1 MSEENKTDVER
12 ILTALRFSS
21 IQHCHQRRKGEDSTP
36 YINHP
41 IEVAET
47 LARIGG
53 VKDSDI
59 LIAAI
64 LHDTIEDT
72 GATGEQI
79 EEMFGVRVRG
89 FVEEVTDDKSLP
101 KQERKQKQIE
111 HAPHLSN
118 EAKQIK
124 LADKSS
130 NVKEITQNPPADWS
144 LERKSQYLDWGERVV
159 AGLRG
164 VNKNLD
170 DYFDGILK
178 QSREKLGQ
186 ETSS

>member
-1 MSEENKTDVER
+1 MSEEKTDIER
-12 ILTALRFSS
+12 ILSALKFSAE
-21 IQHCHQRRKGEDSTP
+21 QHRNQRRKGEDGTP

-53 VKDSDI
+53 ISDTDI
-59 LIAAI
+59 LVAAI

-79 EEMFGVRVRG
+79 EKMFGARVRG
-89 FVEEVTDDKSLP
+89 FVEEVTDNKSLP
-101 KQERKQKQIE
+101 KKERKQKQVE
-111 HAPHLSN
+111 HAPHLSD

-130 NVKEITQNPPADWS
+130 NVREITANPPADWS
-144 LERKSQYLDWGERVV
+144 ETRKREYLDWGERVV

-164 VNKNLD
+164 VNKNLEEH
-170 DYFDGILK
+170 FDEILK
-178 QSREKLGQ
+178 QSRERLMSD
-186 ETSS
+186 TSN